1 MEINNSKYFLN
12 GGVIQVGGLS
22 GSVMSSIPVGNW
34 EVKFNPKEGKFYL
47 EALPA
52 FSLPSKVYGSVDNDV
67 KRYLNTFN
75 TRDESMGILLSG
87 LKGTG
92 KSLLAKAL
100 CMQAN
105 MPVLII
111 NDAYSGPE
119 FNTFIA
125 GINQPCVIFFDEFE
139 KVYREKRVDEYGED
153 RTGEVLL
160 SLFDGAYNTKKI
172 FLLTCNEV
180 GSISGAFKNRPG
192 RIRYTKTYNGLGIE
206 FMKEIIE
213 DKLVHK
219 QFQEDFLQTLPTL
232 GEMNIDLLVAIID
245 EMNMYKE
252 SATESLSYLNIEPTR
267 VMYNIRISGSYTSM
281 YGGVDDRFVSPLD
294 FIGDSSNFA
303 EGKYDF
309 YLDDLYARDGDLKNL
324 RMDFEGALKDLTLD
338 VDRMGNCTVVNKK
351 EDWTL
356 TITKIKTEHK
366 SYKKLSL

>member
-22 GSVMSSIPVGNW
+22 GSVLSSIPVGNW
-34 EVKFNPKEGKFYL
+34 EVKFNPKEAKFYL

-75 TRDESMGILLSG
+75 TREESMGILLSG

-139 KVYREKRVDEYGED
+139 KIYREKRTDEFGGD

-192 RIRYTKTYNGLGIE
+192 RIRYTKTYNGLSSDL
-206 FMKEIIE
+206 MKEIIE
-213 DKLVHK
+213 DKLTHK
-219 QFQEDFLQTLPTL
+219 QFQDDFFQILPTL
-232 GEMNIDLLVAIID
+232 GEMNIDLLIAIID

-252 SATESLSYLNIEPTR
+252 SATESLSYLNIEPSR
-267 VMYNIRISGSYTSM
+267 VMYNVRISGSYTSM
-281 YGGVDDRFVSPLD
+281 YGGNYSLVSPLD
-294 FIGDSSNFA
+294 FIGDSSDIA
-303 EGKYDF
+303 DGKYDF
-309 YLDDLYARDGDLKNL
+309 YLENLLQRDTDLKGL
-324 RMDFEGALKDLTLD
+324 TKDFIGPLSDLTLD
-338 VDRMGNCTVVNKK
+338 VDFHGNCTVVNKK

-356 TITKIKTEHK
+356 TINKVNIERK
-366 SYKKLSL
+366 SYNKLSL